1 MSRSKDVG
9 NKRKYN
15 RRDFTPLSRRMNQRT
30 PASPSR
36 KQVEERR
43 DARGSKSPSVSL
55 TLSTLDASCQ
65 TDPSDDNNNIN
76 NNNNNNN
83 NKPPPITQEVRLD
96 TETLL
101 EVLALQS
108 HNKASS
114 HRITSPLQLYNN
126 GRRRWS
132 VGDNTPEPGKEQE
145 EEVVGV
151 LGSGDY
157 GRAIAGKIAQAG
169 YSVLIGSRDPNNPD
183 ILQGVGVKARCGSPG
198 EVWVS
203 RQGVGVQGRCGS
215 QGKVWE
221 SKQGVGVQARC
232 GSLGEVLESRQGV
245 GVKARCGSPGEAWES
260 RQGVG
265 VQTRCGSP
273 GKVWESRGG
282 MGVQARCGS
291 PGEVWVSRQ
300 GVGVQGRRGSQDKV
314 WVWQA
319 RCGCGRQ
326 GVALTGN

>member
-1 MSRSKDVG
+1 MSRSNDVG

-15 RRDFTPLSRRMNQRT
+15 RRDFTPLSRRLNQRT

-76 NNNNNNN
+76 NINNIN
-83 NKPPPITQEVRLD
+83 NKSPQITQEVRLD

-108 HNKASS
+108 QNKPSHN
-114 HRITSPLQLYNN
+114 ITSPLQLYNN

-132 VGDNTPEPGKEQE
+132 IGDNTPEPGKEQKE
-145 EEVVGV
+145 AEEVVGV

-183 ILQGVGVKARCGSPG
+183 IL
-198 EVWVS
+198 
-203 RQGVGVQGRCGS
+203 
-215 QGKVWE
+215 
-221 SKQGVGVQARC
+221 
-232 GSLGEVLESRQGV
+232 
-245 GVKARCGSPGEAWES
+245 
-260 RQGVG
+260 
-265 VQTRCGSP
+265 
-273 GKVWESRGG
+273 
-282 MGVQARCGS
+282 
-291 PGEVWVSRQ
+291 
-300 GVGVQGRRGSQDKV
+300 
-314 WVWQA
+314 
-319 RCGCGRQ
+319 
-326 GVALTGN
+326 